1 MPIFYFVDDARDGR
15 FDCFMYVVVGEKAV
29 DGSLAD
35 LSLFGHLIEGH
46 LVESS
51 IAKQMLHCIH
61 YFLFFVSLLQLMTS
75 HRILTSQF
83 WFLFDALSG
92 KGWKRIYD
100 HLKKKDIS
108 ASNGSMYHANDRTDA
123 MFGFRFLPVFLGSRV
138 RSRLG
143 PFLPEMMGDGEEV
156 VR

>member
-1 MPIFYFVDDARDGR
+1 MSIFYFVDDARDGR

-46 LVESS
+46 LVEAS

-83 WFLFDALSG
+83 WLLFDALSG

-100 HLKKKDIS
+100 HPQKRHFSLEWFHVPCKR
-108 ASNGSMYHANDRTDA
+108 SNGRNVWFSVPA
-123 MFGFRFLPVFLGSRV
+123 RFLGQQGPESIGTVPSRN
-138 RSRLG
+138 
-143 PFLPEMMGDGEEV
+143 DG
-156 VR
+156 